1 MEPAPQPVAQQ
12 QLASSGQTTDSPQST
27 AQLPSPPSEPP
38 PPAAPVGTDATPGL
52 SGEPP
57 ELRLETASDPPLLD
71 LPDSRPDRL
80 TRSPDPD
87 TEPLLRHAITLM
99 DNLAGVRAAMAM
111 LAAEGRL
118 PGVGGPPQRRPESAP
133 RNDDPSPVPASESP
147 PMTGSA
153 PAGAAGAAGG
163 GGGGSAALYALVIA
177 LAALAGGLC
186 GRLQVIPVRWR
197 SVTLVALNERPG

>member
-1 MEPAPQPVAQQ
+1 VAQQ

-27 AQLPSPPSEPP
+27 AQLTSPPSDPP
-38 PPAAPVGTDATPGL
+38 PPATPAGTDAIPAL
-52 SGEPP
+52 SGEAPGP
-57 ELRLETASDPPLLD
+57 TLETASDPPLLD
-71 LPDSRPDRL
+71 LPGSRPDRL
-80 TRSPDPD
+80 IRSPDPD

-99 DNLAGVRAAMAM
+99 DGLAGVRAAMAM

-118 PGVGGPPQRRPESAP
+118 PGVGGSPPRRPDSAL
-133 RNDDPSPVPASESP
+133 RGDDPSPVPASEVP
-147 PMTGSA
+147 PLTGGA

-186 GRLQVIPVRWR
+186 GRLQLVPVRWR